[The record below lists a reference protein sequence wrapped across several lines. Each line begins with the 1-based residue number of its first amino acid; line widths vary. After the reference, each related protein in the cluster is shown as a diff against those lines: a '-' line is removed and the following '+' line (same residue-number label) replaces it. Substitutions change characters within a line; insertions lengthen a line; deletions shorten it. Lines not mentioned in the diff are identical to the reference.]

1 MAQTRAGRPP
11 SPRFTKKRS
20 VGAALKDRTKK
31 KKNKI
36 VSPAVH
42 YKTEKKKSPLFLVL
56 TVEAVVRGE
65 KFLCRRRSH
74 DDDE

>member
-1 MAQTRAGRPP
+1 MRKG
-11 SPRFTKKRS
+11 
-20 VGAALKDRTKK
+20 VIHIK

-36 VSPAVH
+36 VSRGSLQNG
-42 YKTEKKKSPLFLVL
+42 KKSPLFLVL

-65 KFLCRRRSH
+65 EFLCRRRSH

>member
-1 MAQTRAGRPP
+1 MRKG
-11 SPRFTKKRS
+11 
-20 VGAALKDRTKK
+20 VIHIKK

-42 YKTEKKKSPLFLVL
+42 YKTEKKKKSPLFLVL
-56 TVEAVVRGE
+56 TVEAVVRRE

-74 DDDE
+74 DYDDE

>member
-1 MAQTRAGRPP
+1 MRKG
-11 SPRFTKKRS
+11 
-20 VGAALKDRTKK
+20 VIHIKK

-42 YKTEKKKSPLFLVL
+42 YKTEKKSPLFLVL

>member
-1 MAQTRAGRPP
+1 MRKG
-11 SPRFTKKRS
+11 
-20 VGAALKDRTKK
+20 VIHIKK

-74 DDDE
+74 DYDDE